1 MFPTISFIRG
11 WHSVF
16 LCAAVALFFGVAGTP
31 AMAGG
36 PHDDHGGGGGD
47 GGDTGVPAL
56 LTMTGAMSTGDPT
69 DDSLEML
76 PVRVTQDSGKWLY
89 FADTSFELPGIQ
101 MAVDTNFGRNCEVDP
116 FFPGGVPLG
125 SFRSTRAPENRCI
138 AIQLRSPEPQ

>member
-36 PHDDHGGGGGD
+36 PHDDHGGGGGGGD

-56 LTMTGAMSTGDPT
+56 LTMTGNMSTGDDRTRNP
-69 DDSLEML
+69 LEML
-76 PVRVTQDSGKWLY
+76 PPTTLNKKREQNM
-89 FADTSFELPGIQ
+89 GI
-101 MAVDTNFGRNCEVDP
+101 MRNTYATAPAEAFQRPLV
-116 FFPGGVPLG
+116 GVSCYPLG
-125 SFRSTRAPENRCI
+125 LWT
-138 AIQLRSPEPQ
+138 